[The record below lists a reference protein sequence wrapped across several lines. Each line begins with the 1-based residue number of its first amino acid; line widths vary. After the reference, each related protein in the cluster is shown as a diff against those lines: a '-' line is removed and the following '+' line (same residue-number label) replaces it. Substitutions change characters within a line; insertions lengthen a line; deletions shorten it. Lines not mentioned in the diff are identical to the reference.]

1 MFKPQTKSE
10 WAFLGTT
17 ATQAGVNTA
26 IQLYVL
32 DRYLRWVNPNVYQVA
47 RSYTIPVTFAIFVF
61 GVVYQFLLAWDSL
74 RSKNN
79 IQLFAQAVCN
89 VCLFISAVL
98 QYEQVKDV
106 VHGLPPN
113 HDAQNKPLVK
123 LDVNIWAQIHPAL
136 IAFIAVF
143 AACSVAMCGLA
154 YKLHKQFAWALYKD
168 INADT
173 SLRTRYLIYQVF
185 LVLMK
190 LSFYFL
196 VSFVIIYGFVDVHYE
211 QPEFALTMAIIPV
224 AMLQILL
231 SAFAARHENRF
242 FMLISILVYAGGVAY
257 LVSRIILLVGDGP
270 RSKTIMK
277 DEMMF
282 FAVVSLIL
290 TASTLVASTWCM
302 INFGHGLKP
311 HLLGMTAKKAPQDPE
326 DAYRF
331 ERLSH
336 TAPPPEFLTPRRFA
350 LD

>member
-1 MFKPQTKSE
+1 M
-10 WAFLGTT
+10 
-17 ATQAGVNTA
+17 
-26 IQLYVL
+26 
-32 DRYLRWVNPNVYQVA
+32 NPNVYQVA

-173 SLRTRYLIYQVF
+173 SLRTRYLIYQVT
-185 LVLMK
+185 LSGPPDRSPCSLAPGILGPDETVL
-190 LSFYFL
+190 
-196 VSFVIIYGFVDVHYE
+196 
-211 QPEFALTMAIIPV
+211 
-224 AMLQILL
+224 LL
-231 SAFAARHENRF
+231 PRF
-242 FMLISILVYAGGVAY
+242 F
-257 LVSRIILLVGDGP
+257 R
-270 RSKTIMK
+270 
-277 DEMMF
+277 
-282 FAVVSLIL
+282 
-290 TASTLVASTWCM
+290 
-302 INFGHGLKP
+302 H
-311 HLLGMTAKKAPQDPE
+311 HL
-326 DAYRF
+326 
-331 ERLSH
+331 RL
-336 TAPPPEFLTPRRFA
+336 RRCA
-350 LD
+350 L